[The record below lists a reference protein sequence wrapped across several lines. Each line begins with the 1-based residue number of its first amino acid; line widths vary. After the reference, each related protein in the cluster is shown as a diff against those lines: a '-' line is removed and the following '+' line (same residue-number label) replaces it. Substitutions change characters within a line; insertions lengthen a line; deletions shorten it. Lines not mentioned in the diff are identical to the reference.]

1 LISPTSAAP
10 LVAEPSSGPTTG
22 EPGGAPTGTAGTAG
36 NAGTAGR
43 TIRVGDPAPDFTL
56 VDQYGVDVT
65 LSSVRGERNAVVVFY
80 PAAFSGIC
88 RGELRS
94 IRDGLE
100 DFQTDDIQVFTVSC
114 DSMFTL
120 RAWADAE
127 GHFFP
132 LLSDF
137 WPHGEVARRYGV
149 LDEDEGFA
157 RRGTFLID
165 TDGRL
170 VWSEVLAIGQG
181 RDFAPYRAALA
192 ALRDGQLPTTT

>member
-1 LISPTSAAP
+1 MP
-10 LVAEPSSGPTTG
+10 VE
-22 EPGGAPTGTAGTAG
+22 
-36 NAGTAGR
+36 
-43 TIRVGDPAPDFTL
+43 VGQQAPDFTL
-56 VDQYGVDVT
+56 RDQNREDVT
-65 LSSVRGERNAVVVFY
+65 LSSYRGRQSVLLVFY

-88 RGELRS
+88 RGELRE

-100 DFQTDDIQVFTVSC
+100 DFQDDDIQVFAISC
-114 DSMFTL
+114 DAMYTL

-149 LDEDEGFA
+149 FDEEDGFA

-165 TDGRL
+165 RSGHI
-170 VWSEVLAIGQG
+170 VWSEARAIGHG
-181 RDFAPYRAALA
+181 RDFTAYRQALA
-192 ALRDGQLPTTT
+192 ALRASAPDAVG

>member
-1 LISPTSAAP
+1 MTNAQPTVSPVQVPGP
-10 LVAEPSSGPTTG
+10 LAV
-22 EPGGAPTGTAGTAG
+22 GA
-36 NAGTAGR
+36 
-43 TIRVGDPAPDFTL
+43 PAPDFTL
-56 VDQYGVDVT
+56 VDQYGVDVS
-65 LSSVRGERNAVVVFY
+65 LAAVRGLRNAVVVFY

-88 RGELRS
+88 RGELRE

-100 DFQTDDIQVFTVSC
+100 DFQDGDIQVFAISC
-114 DSMFTL
+114 DSMYTL

-149 LDEDEGFA
+149 FDDEDGLA

-165 TDGRL
+165 RSGRI
-170 VWSEVLAIGQG
+170 VWTEVRAIGQG
-181 RDFAPYRAALA
+181 RDFRSYREALA
-192 ALRDGQLPTTT
+192 ALRAASADAVG

>member
-1 LISPTSAAP
+1 M
-10 LVAEPSSGPTTG
+10 
-22 EPGGAPTGTAGTAG
+22 
-36 NAGTAGR
+36 
-43 TIRVGDPAPDFTL
+43 PDFTL
-56 VDQYGVDVT
+56 VDQYGVDVS
-65 LSSVRGERNAVVVFY
+65 LSSARGQRNAVVVFY

-100 DFQTDDIQVFTVSC
+100 DFQTDDIQVFTISC
-114 DSMFTL
+114 DSMYTL

-149 LDEDEGFA
+149 FDDEEGFA
-157 RRGTFLID
+157 RRGTFLVD
-165 TDGRL
+165 RDGLL
-170 VWSEVLAIGQG
+170 VWSEVLGIGQG
-181 RDFAPYRAALA
+181 RDFTAYRGPWRACASARPRPRTDARRPRRRHSTGLDGAAPGADTMAAGR
-192 ALRDGQLPTTT
+192 RDRPPRGL

>member
-1 LISPTSAAP
+1 MSTQRPSGSLLDEAAAAAL
-10 LVAEPSSGPTTG
+10 LVLG
-22 EPGGAPTGTAGTAG
+22 EPT
-36 NAGTAGR
+36 
-43 TIRVGDPAPDFTL
+43 PDFTL
-56 VDQYGVDVT
+56 VDQYGADVS
-65 LSSVRGERNAVVVFY
+65 LSSVRGQRNAVIVFY

-114 DSMFTL
+114 DSMYTL

-137 WPHGEVARRYGV
+137 WPHGAVARRYGV
-149 LDEDEGFA
+149 FDDTDGFA
-157 RRGTFLID
+157 LRGTFLLD
-165 TDGRL
+165 RDGRL
-170 VWSEVLAIGQG
+170 VWSEVLGIGQG
-181 RDFAPYRAALA
+181 RNFVAYRKALA
-192 ALRDGQLPTTT
+192 ELRDRQRSTAS

>member
-1 LISPTSAAP
+1 MSTQRPSGSLLDERAAAL
-10 LVAEPSSGPTTG
+10 LVLG
-22 EPGGAPTGTAGTAG
+22 EPT
-36 NAGTAGR
+36 
-43 TIRVGDPAPDFTL
+43 PDFTL
-56 VDQYGVDVT
+56 VDQYGADVS
-65 LSSVRGERNAVVVFY
+65 LSSVRGQRNAVIVFY

-114 DSMFTL
+114 DSMYTL

-137 WPHGEVARRYGV
+137 WPHGSVARRYGV
-149 LDEDEGFA
+149 FDDTDGFA
-157 RRGTFLID
+157 LRGTFLLD
-165 TDGRL
+165 RDGRL
-170 VWSEVLAIGQG
+170 VWSEVLGIGQG
-181 RDFAPYRAALA
+181 RDFVAYRKALA
-192 ALRDGQLPTTT
+192 QLRARQHSTAS

>member
-1 LISPTSAAP
+1 LNGQITVPRRET
-10 LVAEPSSGPTTG
+10 E
-22 EPGGAPTGTAGTAG
+22 TGTQPQAGAL
-36 NAGTAGR
+36 A
-43 TIRVGDPAPDFTL
+43 VGEVAPDFTL
-56 VDQYGVDVT
+56 VDQYGVDVC
-65 LSSVRGERNAVVVFY
+65 LSSVRGQRNAAVVFY

-100 DFQTDDIQVFTVSC
+100 DFQTDDIQVFAISC
-114 DSMFTL
+114 DSMYTL

-137 WPHGEVARRYGV
+137 WPHGEVARRFGV
-149 LDEDEGFA
+149 LDEEEGFA

-165 TDGRL
+165 RDGSL
-170 VWSEVLAIGQG
+170 VWSEVLGIGQG
-181 RDFAPYRAALA
+181 RDFTAYRRALTGLREGQAAA
-192 ALRDGQLPTTT
+192 AD

>member
-1 LISPTSAAP
+1 MISETPAAA
-10 LVAEPSSGPTTG
+10 LE
-22 EPGGAPTGTAGTAG
+22 GGAGGTV
-36 NAGTAGR
+36 
-43 TIRVGDPAPDFTL
+43 RVGELVPDFTL
-56 VDQYGVDVT
+56 VDQYGADVT
-65 LSSVRGERNAVVVFY
+65 LSSVKGDRFAVVVFY

-100 DFQTDDIQVFTVSC
+100 DFQTEDIQVFTVSC

-149 LDEDEGFA
+149 LDEQEGFP

-165 TDGRL
+165 KEGRL
-170 VWSEVLAIGQG
+170 VWSEVLDIGQG
-181 RDFAPYRAALA
+181 RSFAGYRTALA
-192 ALRDGQLPTTT
+192 ALRAAALPSTS

>member
-1 LISPTSAAP
+1 VGGQPPHAAEGAAT
-10 LVAEPSSGPTTG
+10 LSRHVTAPSSVVKSVGESQGGPL
-22 EPGGAPTGTAGTAG
+22 A
-36 NAGTAGR
+36 
-43 TIRVGDPAPDFTL
+43 VGQPVPDFTL
-56 VDQYGVDVT
+56 VDQYGVDVS
-65 LSSVRGERNAVVVFY
+65 LSSARGQRNAVVVFY

-100 DFQTDDIQVFTVSC
+100 DFQTDDIQVFTISC
-114 DSMFTL
+114 DSMYTL

-149 LDEDEGFA
+149 FDDEEGFA
-157 RRGTFLID
+157 LRGTFLVD
-165 TDGRL
+165 RDGVL
-170 VWSEVLAIGQG
+170 VWSEVLGIGQG
-181 RDFAPYRAALA
+181 RDFTAYRAALA
-192 ALRDGQLPTTT
+192 RLRESQGTSAS

>member
-1 LISPTSAAP
+1 MTNAHAGESPAPAAAP
-10 LVAEPSSGPTTG
+10 L
-22 EPGGAPTGTAGTAG
+22 
-36 NAGTAGR
+36 
-43 TIRVGDPAPDFTL
+43 RVGEPAPDFTL

-65 LSSVRGERNAVVVFY
+65 LSAVRGLKNAVVVFY

-88 RGELRS
+88 RGELRE

-100 DFQTDDIQVFTVSC
+100 DFQDDDIQVFTISC
-114 DSMFTL
+114 DSMYTL

-149 LDEDEGFA
+149 LDDEDGFA
-157 RRGTFLID
+157 LRGTFLVD
-165 TDGRL
+165 CSGRI
-170 VWSEVLAIGQG
+170 VWSEVREIGQG
-181 RDFAPYRAALA
+181 RDFAAYRQALA
-192 ALRDGQLPTTT
+192 TLRASRRDAVG